1 MHTVVKITAYDP
13 HDSDLDEVDYENTV
27 WHAVSANHGDMQ
39 ILCSGLFFGSG
50 ASGISYQ
57 LKERKRGGITCYECL
72 RLIKAYK
79 AVKL

>member
-1 MHTVVKITAYDP
+1 MNTVVKITAYDP
-13 HDSDLDEVDYENTV
+13 LDMGADDVDDLDAG

-39 ILCSGLFFGSG
+39 ILCSGFFFGCG
-50 ASGISYQ
+50 ASGIEYQ
-57 LKERKRGGITCYECL
+57 LKERKRGGITCCECL

>member
-1 MHTVVKITAYDP
+1 MHTVVKITAYDTK
-13 HDSDLDEVDYENTV
+13 SSGSDEVDYEDPV

-39 ILCSGLFFGSG
+39 ILCSGLFFGMGNSD
-50 ASGISYQ
+50 IEYQ
-57 LKERKRGGITCYECL
+57 LKERKRGGITCYKCL